1 MLAAVMGGALPVGA
15 APPDVH
21 ASDRMDPPATTAP
34 RHILVY
40 SRTAGYRHDSIPD
53 GIRALRSLGSAH
65 GFEVDATED
74 PSWFTD
80 DVLARY
86 AVIVFLSTT
95 GTVLDEAGRRAME
108 ARIDSGG
115 GFVGIHAAADTEY
128 DWPWFRDVI
137 GAHFSCH
144 PAIQPAVIDVVD
156 GAHPSTRDLP
166 RRWHR
171 TDEWYNYGRS
181 PRGIAHVLLMLDE
194 SSYAGGTMQQDHPI
208 AWCRRVGHGRAWYT
222 GGGHTSESFREPAFL
237 RHLLG
242 GIAWAAGWADDD
254 GLHTAAGAYTAE
266 RLRALP
272 DDVVALA
279 ALPDGS
285 IIIAAATGRLWWTDA
300 SAADMQAI
308 DGLDRD
314 DPDDPEHDGPITA
327 LEILGA
333 PPDGSRRMIHIIR
346 GVAAPDTPAI
356 VTTVTLERGPRGL
369 RAGPRSPRA
378 TRPATAT
385 ATPGSAPRTSWVR
398 LGNDGPYPRLCRVR
412 CPQDAQAAV
421 PRPLLPMQD
430 GTGRASS
437 PLLAALP
444 GGGLALLHGAERP
457 GAPEAGTARD
467 RAPGAGVRSS
477 DVIVQPIA
485 WDVVRDAV
493 VAAARAP
500 DGAFLLVTRDG
511 DGRHGLVR
519 INRRPIDAAPTA
531 PPQPPQ
537 PWPAA
542 RRGLVLDVVERADR

>member
-1 MLAAVMGGALPVGA
+1 MLAAVMCGTRPVGA
-15 APPDVH
+15 AEPDVP
-21 ASDRMDPPATTAP
+21 ASGRTDASAAATP
-34 RHILVY
+34 RRVLVY

-53 GIRALRSLGSAH
+53 GIRALQSLGSAH
-65 GFEVDATED
+65 GFKVDATED
-74 PSWFTD
+74 PLWFTD

-86 AVIVFLSTT
+86 AVVVFLSTT

-108 ARIDSGG
+108 GRIESGG

-222 GGGHTSESFREPAFL
+222 GGGHTSESFHEPAFL

-254 GLHTAAGAYTAE
+254 GLHTAAGAYTAD

-285 IIIAAATGRLWWTDA
+285 VIIAASTGRLWWTDA

-308 DGLDRD
+308 DGIAPD
-314 DPDDPEHDGPITA
+314 DPDAPDQDGPITA
-327 LEILGA
+327 IEIVGA
-333 PPDGSRRMIHIIR
+333 PPDGSLRIVR
-346 GVAAPDTPAI
+346 GGAAPDLPTI
-356 VTTVTLERGPRGL
+356 VTTVTLERGPRGV
-369 RAGPRSPRA
+369 RAGPRSPRT
-378 TRPATAT
+378 TRSTAP
-385 ATPGSAPRTSWVR
+385 PGSPPRTSWVP
-398 LGNDGPYPRLCRVR
+398 LTDDGPQPRLCRIR

-421 PRPLLPMQD
+421 PRPLFPVQD
-430 GTGRASS
+430 GTGRASA
-437 PLLAALP
+437 PMLAALP
-444 GGGLALLHGAERP
+444 GGGLALLHGTEMP
-457 GAPEAGTARD
+457 GVPDAGTAPGL
-467 RAPGAGVRSS
+467 APGAGVRSF
-477 DVIVQPIA
+477 DVILQPIA
-485 WDVVRDAV
+485 WDVFRDPV
-493 VAAARAP
+493 IAAAPAP
-500 DGAFLLVTRDG
+500 DGAFLLITREG

-519 INRRPIDAAPTA
+519 INRRPVDAGRAAPPA
-531 PPQPPQ
+531 PPH

-542 RRGLVLDVVERADR
+542 RRDLVLDVVERADR